1 MNVIAEPR
9 GHAAAAY
16 RHRRTPR
23 QGEAAV
29 FAEASRRLRAG
40 SEDVPL
46 GRVRAVADNRRLWVM
61 VLDLVSE
68 TENQLPLA
76 LRGQIASL
84 AHAVLR
90 ECDAG
95 EPDVDFLIEM
105 NEQIAAGLWS

>member
-1 MNVIAEPR
+1 MNQIADPR
-9 GHAAAAY
+9 AHGAAAY
-16 RHRRTPR
+16 RQRRTPR

-40 SEDVPL
+40 GSGME
-46 GRVRAVADNRRLWVM
+46 RTRALADNRRLWVM

-68 TENQLPLA
+68 PANELPLT

-90 ECDAG
+90 ECDAA
-95 EPDVDFLIEM
+95 EPDVGFVLEM
-105 NEQIAAGLWS
+105 NEQIAGGLWS

>member
-16 RHRRTPR
+16 RQRRTPR
-23 QGEAAV
+23 HGEAEV
-29 FAEASRRLRAG
+29 FAEANRRLRAG
-40 SEDVPL
+40 SGDGPL

-68 TENQLPLA
+68 TENQLPPA

-84 AHAVLR
+84 AHAVVR
-90 ECDAG
+90 ECDAA
-95 EPDVDFLIEM
+95 EPDVGFLVET
-105 NEQIAAGLWS
+105 NEQMAAGLWS

>member
-1 MNVIAEPR
+1 MNQIADPR
-9 GHAAAAY
+9 AHAAAAY
-16 RHRRTPR
+16 RQRRTPK

-29 FAEASRRLRAG
+29 FAEANRRLRDAT
-40 SEDVPL
+40 SNLD
-46 GRVRAVADNRRLWVM
+46 RIRALADNRRLWTV

-68 TENQLPLA
+68 AENGLPVA

-95 EPDVDFLIEM
+95 EPDVEFLVDT
-105 NEQIAAGLWS
+105 NEQIGAGLWS